1 MNIYQVI
8 VTPSNSEK
16 RLPLLTT
23 QSPTK
28 VMEFIREIRGDLS
41 SLPRKISV
49 YKFKLEHKY
58 LRSDFSA
65 DEHGNQV
72 YVAMENPFRVWQEIV
87 SDEFKVDLGETVL
100 NRTT

>member
-16 RLPLLTT
+16 KLPLLTT
-23 QSPTK
+23 EHPAK
-28 VMEFIREIRGDLS
+28 VMEFVREIRGDPS
-41 SLPRKISV
+41 SLPSKISV

-58 LRSDFSA
+58 LRSDFSTN
-65 DEHGNQV
+65 EHGNEV
-72 YVAMENPFRVWQEIV
+72 YVAMKNPFRVWQEIV
-87 SDEFKVDLGETVL
+87 SDEFKVDLGETIL